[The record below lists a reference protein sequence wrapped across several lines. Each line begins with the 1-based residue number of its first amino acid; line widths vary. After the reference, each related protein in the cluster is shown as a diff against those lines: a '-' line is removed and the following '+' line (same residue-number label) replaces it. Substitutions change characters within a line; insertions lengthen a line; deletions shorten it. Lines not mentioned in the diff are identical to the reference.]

1 MDQRRGWIAVGK
13 LMFIA
18 LAAALMLAACGGAAR
33 IGSGDAAAQSSGA
46 SSKDWLYVGHDRNND
61 RFAPETQ
68 INRSNVSKLTQVWSA
83 GVGPQQFLM
92 ESFPVEVG
100 GVAYVTTSTDQVLAF
115 KATTGKLIWR
125 YAPSVNFSLSTGV
138 GGYGVSVNRGIAVS
152 GKNVYVVSF
161 DDKLHAL
168 SKATGEQLWSSEITS
183 TRGGAYETTGP
194 TVWNNT
200 VFVGDSGS
208 EDGVRGFVAAFNAT
222 TGKQLWKFYTVPKP
236 GTGWV
241 PKNGGGGT
249 VYFAPTV
256 DATTGTVYVGTGN
269 PSPTIVGKKRPGPDL
284 YTDSVL
290 ALNARTGKLLWYH
303 QEIPHDLWDYD
314 AESPVVIFNAKAG
327 GRTIRA
333 VGEAGKSGY
342 YFVLNAKTGHDIFP
356 RLAFVKEHHSPPTSK
371 GTVECPGAVGGSQY
385 SPVAYSPQTSAAYV
399 SGINLC
405 MILTVTPNGA
415 GTGEKDFGGLRTTL
429 PNQVPTGTFSAVNLK
444 TGKFLWHRKMPTP
457 MIGGSAATAGGLVF
471 TGDQHGNFYA
481 LDAKTGEILWKHN
494 VGLAFGSAPIV
505 YQRGGREY
513 VLAAVGG
520 GALTASAHLGPIG
533 ARVVAFALPK
543 PG

>member
-1 MDQRRGWIAVGK
+1 VNPRGGWRTGGK
-13 LMFIA
+13 LLLVA
-18 LAAALMLAACGGAAR
+18 LAAALALAACGGGAKT
-33 IGSGDAAAQSSGA
+33 GSANSAAQSAGG

-68 INRSNVSKLTQVWSA
+68 INRSNVSRLTQVWSA
-83 GVGPQQFLM
+83 GFGPQQYLM
-92 ESFPVEVG
+92 ESFPIESG
-100 GVAYVTTSTDQVLAF
+100 GVDYVTTSTDQVFAF
-115 KATTGKLIWR
+115 KATTGKLIWK
-125 YAPSVNFSLSTGV
+125 YAPNVNFSLSTGV
-138 GGYGVSVNRGIAVS
+138 GGYGVSVNRGIAIS
-152 GKNVYVVSF
+152 GSHVYVVSF
-161 DDKLHAL
+161 DDRLHAL
-168 SKATGEQLWSSEITS
+168 SRATGEQLWSAQVTNPSAE
-183 TRGGAYETTGP
+183 AYETTGP
-194 TVWNNT
+194 TVWNNM

-208 EDGVRGFVAAFNAT
+208 EDGVRGFVAAYNAT
-222 TGKQLWKFYTVPKP
+222 TGKQLWKFYTVPKA

-256 DATTGTVYVGTGN
+256 DTATGTVYVGTGN
-269 PSPTIVGKKRPGPDL
+269 PSPTIVGKERPGPDL

-314 AESPVVIFNAKAG
+314 AESPVVIFNAKVH
-327 GRTIRA
+327 GRTVPA

-342 YFVLNAKTGHDIFP
+342 YFVLNAKTGRDIFP
-356 RLAFVKEHHSPPTSK
+356 RLAFVKEHHTPPTSK

-385 SPVAYSPQTSAAYV
+385 APVAYSPQTSAAYV

-405 MILTVTPNGA
+405 MILTVTRSGA
-415 GTGEKDFGGLRTTL
+415 GTGEKDFGGLRTSI
-429 PNQVPTGTFSAVNLK
+429 PNQDPTGTFSAVNLN

-457 MIGGSAATAGGLVF
+457 MTGGSTATAGGLVF
-471 TGDQHGNFYA
+471 TGDQHGNLYA
-481 LDAKTGEILWKHN
+481 FDAHTGKVLWKHN

-513 VLAAVGG
+513 VMAAVGG

-543 PG
+543 QG